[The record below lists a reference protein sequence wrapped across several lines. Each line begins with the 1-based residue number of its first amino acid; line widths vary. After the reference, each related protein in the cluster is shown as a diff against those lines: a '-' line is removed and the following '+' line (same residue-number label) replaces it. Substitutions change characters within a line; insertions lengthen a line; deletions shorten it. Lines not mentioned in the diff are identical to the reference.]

1 MQTRLSNPKTIK
13 FRSDLGFNQINLI
26 LKKEQSVVI
35 TLLKAFSQKTS
46 QKMKEQELT
55 CIFPSINLLQKQT
68 KRVILTEIK
77 MKKKKKYKQKQ
88 KSILI
93 ASFFQDIFL
102 EISEIQ
108 NQITKSNENKKQ
120 ICQKIIDLCFQNF

>member
-1 MQTRLSNPKTIK
+1 MYFSEHK
-13 FRSDLGFNQINLI
+13 FVVERDEKGNIDRNQN
-26 LKKEQSVVI
+26 E
-35 TLLKAFSQKTS
+35 
-46 QKMKEQELT
+46 
-55 CIFPSINLLQKQT
+55 
-68 KRVILTEIK
+68 
-77 MKKKKKYKQKQ
+77 KKKKYKQKQ